1 MQGAPGCKR
10 LSVHTSALRHS
21 CRTYSLLK
29 GILYNPPQAKTGL
42 RKRFFQRGNRGLATC
57 NPTPDATVPDPGTT
71 PEPLV
76 KRYTSKKQRRF
87 SLHKSMDYCVN
98 NQIFYFNLFNPPKQ
112 FKQQTLINQTFNP
125 QASNTY
131 AQTDDK
137 TFVLPYLPVEM
148 QQNSAEKYAPKA
160 ALNLFQNCR
169 EHRFNCKTS
178 DRPPQRSPRHPSSF
192 PMTKQPL

>member
-1 MQGAPGCKR
+1 
-10 LSVHTSALRHS
+10 
-21 CRTYSLLK
+21 
-29 GILYNPPQAKTGL
+29 
-42 RKRFFQRGNRGLATC
+42 
-57 NPTPDATVPDPGTT
+57 
-71 PEPLV
+71 
-76 KRYTSKKQRRF
+76 
-87 SLHKSMDYCVN
+87 MDYCVN

-112 FKQQTLINQTFNP
+112 LKQQTLINQTFNP

-148 QQNSAEKYAPKA
+148 QQNNTEKYTPKA

-178 DRPPQRSPRHPSSF
+178 DRPPQRSPDILPLSRGQNDLFKRIQLFFRTRNAGHGIIPLRAF
-192 PMTKQPL
+192 QPYSLHRGRLSPITWFDTRI